1 LSTYKFIYFFI
12 NRSAE
17 GKKSPRWWLN
27 GWAQSDPVQV
37 LGTDLQSQ
45 GKAFRKAVPLG
56 TPLAA
61 EGSKQTPSLLLV
73 LLQNLLDLLLGHGEV
88 ILILLQ
94 LWASICPA
102 VYFFS
107 SRTEAPFK
115 K

>member
-1 LSTYKFIYFFI
+1 LSTYKFIHFFI

-45 GKAFRKAVPLG
+45 GKVFRKAVPLG

-73 LLQNLLDLLLGHGEV
+73 LLQKSPRFAPWARRGDSHSASTLGVNLSGGVFL
-88 ILILLQ
+88 
-94 LWASICPA
+94 
-102 VYFFS
+102 FFQNRS
-107 SRTEAPFK
+107 SF
-115 K
+115 